1 MSLLALQEDWQA
13 GLADEDRPAPA
24 ALAGPEPER
33 RFGVYRN
40 AYRARLIQALGEA
53 FDRTWSWLG
62 DEAFHAAALTYV
74 QARPPVS
81 RSLNDFGDGFAEHL
95 AYRLNEAPET
105 GELAWLDWSL
115 RRAFDG
121 EDAAPLTPA
130 DLAGLTAEAWDR
142 VRLRPVP
149 TMALRPL
156 ATNAPALW
164 SALAAERDPPQP
176 GPAEPGAWLLV
187 WRKGLQPQ
195 FRTLSADEAEALA
208 YLRDEGR
215 FAGLCELL
223 ARTLDPAE
231 AVARAGSW
239 LGAWMQDELI
249 AAPDF
254 GEASPL

>member
-1 MSLLALQEDWQA
+1 MSLLALQRDWQA
-13 GLADEDRPAPA
+13 GLADEDRAPPAT
-24 ALAGPEPER
+24 LTGPEPER
-33 RFGVYRN
+33 RFGIYRN

-62 DEAFHAAALTYV
+62 DEAFHTAALAYV

-81 RSLNDFGDGFAEHL
+81 RSLNDFGDGFAQHL
-95 AYRLNEAPET
+95 ADRLSDAPEV

-121 EDAAPLTPA
+121 PDAAPLTQA
-130 DLAGLTAEAWDR
+130 SLAGLTAEAWDR
-142 VRLRPVP
+142 LRLRPVP
-149 TMALRPL
+149 TLALRPL

-176 GPAEPGAWLLV
+176 APAEPDAWLLV

-195 FRTLSADEAEALA
+195 FRTLGADEAEALI
-208 YLRDEGR
+208 YLANEGR
-215 FAGLCELL
+215 FAGLCERL
-223 ARTLDPAE
+223 AKTLDPAE
-231 AVARAGSW
+231 AITKAGSW

-254 GEASPL
+254 READPL